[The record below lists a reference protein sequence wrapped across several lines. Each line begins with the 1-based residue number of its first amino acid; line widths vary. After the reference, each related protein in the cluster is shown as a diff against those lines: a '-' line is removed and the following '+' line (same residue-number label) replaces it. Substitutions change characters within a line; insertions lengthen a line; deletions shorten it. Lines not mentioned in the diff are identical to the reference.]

1 MRKGRS
7 LRSILSLHFSL
18 LRAGASYLNCS
29 SFRPPSVGL
38 FLTLIEDAVGKV
50 EFCPHG
56 FSFSASPSVSYFLP
70 MIEEGEK
77 ANSVVCFW
85 YREGPVC

>member
-1 MRKGRS
+1 M
-7 LRSILSLHFSL
+7 
-18 LRAGASYLNCS
+18 
-29 SFRPPSVGL
+29 
-38 FLTLIEDAVGKV
+38 TLIEDAVGKV